1 MQFIQQYPIFYWD
14 VSLSSF
20 KDAHVLVQHNPKQSS
35 NSSFIN
41 PSTGITHL
49 MLAVFLKEQASFF
62 DTLVNFESAFVYISE
77 KQF

>member
-20 KDAHVLVQHNPKQSS
+20 KDVHILVQCNPKKSN

-41 PSTGITHL
+41 PSTGIIHL
-49 MLAVFLKEQASFF
+49 TLALSLKEQGSF
-62 DTLVNFESAFVYISE
+62 LIA
-77 KQF
+77 